1 MTTLG
6 GPSMAN
12 GGGPGTVSTFIGKD
26 PIADD
31 PALAESVHEVM
42 SHLIFHKSLIDEED
56 SGDRLTTY
64 MEMVRNLQEGAHLA
78 MENPFDKSIAITL
91 ELVLTEHLDPW
102 DVNLIEFSKFYLKRV
117 RKEKDIDFIT
127 AGRIMLMAW
136 SVLRLQTEEVLTA
149 IERAKEEANGDFADW
164 FDDAPDWVAY
174 EEPDYA
180 YTREVLR
187 KEEPVIEE
195 RVQRRTPRPVTLLE
209 LVDAFEEARRE
220 SELRKEIETKRVV
233 ARERIKRERD
243 VKVSRMM
250 HKESLEEDIVE
261 TWTRILTHNGS
272 TIELEELHKD
282 GVNDY
287 LTIFVAV
294 LFLALHG
301 RIKLWQKRFPF
312 GPIYLKKLKD
322 GELGEEL
329 RKAQA
334 ADKRNN

>member
-1 MTTLG
+1 
-6 GPSMAN
+6 
-12 GGGPGTVSTFIGKD
+12 
-26 PIADD
+26 
-31 PALAESVHEVM
+31 
-42 SHLIFHKSLIDEED
+42 
-56 SGDRLTTY
+56 
-64 MEMVRNLQEGAHLA
+64 MVRDLQEGAHLA

-102 DVNLIEFSKFYLKRV
+102 DVNLIEFSKLYLKRV
-117 RKEKDIDFIT
+117 KKEEDIDFIT

-149 IERAKEEANGDFADW
+149 IERVREEANGDIAEW
-164 FDDAPDWVAY
+164 FEDAPDWVAY

-180 YTREVLR
+180 YTREVLK

-220 SELRKEIETKRVV
+220 SDLRKEIESKRAA

-243 VKVSRMM
+243 VKVQRMM

-261 TWTRILTHNGS
+261 TWERILTHNGS
-272 TIELEELHKD
+272 TIELEDLHKD
-282 GVNDY
+282 GVEDY

-312 GPIYLKKLKD
+312 GNIYLKRLKD
-322 GELGEEL
+322 GKLGEEL
-329 RKAQA
+329 KAAQA
-334 ADKRNN
+334 VDRKNN